1 MGKPG
6 KTAVPFTQKHFGTKG
21 SMTDD
26 SHTMTKGAATM
37 MKQSAVYMY
46 GNEPIQQS
54 ASATKRRAPRQENES
69 KEAYGK
75 RVYNDAMSKV
85 EAQQKT
91 SSKRRNAPKEKSMFP
106 KITSGMGSSF
116 TTHKGPKITTGMGTS
131 FTTRNKGK

>member
-26 SHTMTKGAATM
+26 SHNMTKGGAAM
-37 MKQSAVYMY
+37 MKQSAIYMY
-46 GNEPIQQS
+46 GNKPIQQS
-54 ASATKRRAPRQENES
+54 ASATKTRSPRQENES
-69 KEAYGK
+69 KEDYGR

-85 EAQQKT
+85 QKQQET

-106 KITSGMGSSF
+106 KVTSGMGSSF
-116 TTHKGPKITTGMGTS
+116 TTYKGPKITTGMGTS
-131 FTTRNKGK
+131 FTTRNKG